1 MGADTWVRP
10 YYDWEKIKIMV
21 YNPRIHHRKSIRL
34 KGYDYSQEG
43 LYFITICVQNK
54 KLLFGKIAR
63 PTHVHVGAD
72 PRVCPIKPDNDQQI
86 PDNEK
91 RIQDNDQQIPDCKKQ
106 IPDNDPQLTLNDA
119 GKMIEKWFLK
129 LETKFPDIQCDVFIV
144 MPNHVHCIIVN
155 NGTGNSNIARANHIK
170 NDPNLDRLL
179 IDGEASILDEPQNLG
194 GLQNLGEPQNL
205 GKLSK
210 MGELSK
216 MAESSIIMGEH
227 MGSPLSSVMQW
238 FKTMSTNEYILGVKT
253 LDWERFDGKLW
264 QRNYWEHIIRDER
277 SYNAIRKYIINN
289 PRKWDVD
296 KLR

>member
-1 MGADTWVRP
+1 
-10 YYDWEKIKIMV
+10 MV

-63 PTHVHVGAD
+63 PTPVVAD
-72 PRVCPIKPDNDQQI
+72 PRVCPICPINPDNDQQI
-86 PDNEK
+86 HDNE
-91 RIQDNDQQIPDCKKQ
+91 KQ
-106 IPDNDPQLTLNDA
+106 IPDYDQPIPSNNNDPLLTLNDA

-129 LETKFPDIQCDVFIV
+129 LETKFPDIKCDIFMV

-155 NGTGNSNIARANHIK
+155 NGAGNKNIARANHIK
-170 NDPNLDRLL
+170 NEPNLDRPS
-179 IDGEASILDEPQNLG
+179 IDGETSIL
-194 GLQNLGEPQNL
+194 GESPIL
-205 GKLSK
+205 
-210 MGELSK
+210 GELS
-216 MAESSIIMGEH
+216 IMGEH
-227 MGSPLSSVMQW
+227 LGSPLGSVMQW
-238 FKTMSTNEYILGVKT
+238 FKTMSTNEYIRGVKT

-289 PRKWDVD
+289 PRNWDVD